1 LVEARLSTPADAPA
15 PEVPRYH
22 SLDRLRAVAMLLG
35 ILLHA
40 LQAHATLRALP
51 GGLPPGGIWLADFI
65 HAWRMPLF
73 FLISGFFSRMMFHR
87 HGAAIY
93 LRRRWQRIGIPLMLG
108 LVTLS
113 PLFVFTHEQVR
124 QLHARPTP
132 SAEPAHRP
140 TTRARENLPSP
151 EETTRRFDANR
162 NGRIDGA
169 ERETVERYFQREFGF
184 VPKPPG
190 RPGDRDGLEGGRRR
204 EAGWVFDYFGGYV
217 HGGRWFALHYLWF
230 LWYLCVF
237 VVAAPPLARLAARA
251 GTTRA
256 GRTLERLGVMSLR
269 NVLAAIVLA
278 GLSLPWLWAQ
288 GGWGLQTSAALLL
301 PFPLFALYPDLPILG
316 YYLLYFLGGWFLH
329 RHAGDLPALAA
340 RWRPLVLLGLA
351 AYAASRW
358 AAGDLPPGPQP
369 SAVGADPGQRLLV
382 LSLYAAAT
390 GWLTFGLMGWFHARF
405 NQPSARWRYAAEAA
419 FWLYL
424 AHPPVVLLIQA
435 GLTRLPGPWFV
446 HVPIVVATCTAG
458 LLAVYH
464 YGVRHKWIGRLL
476 NGPPPA
482 ARTRS

>member
-1 LVEARLSTPADAPA
+1 MVEALLSKSVEAPA
-15 PEVPRYH
+15 SEVPRYH

-51 GGLPPGGIWLADFI
+51 GGHPPGGIWLADFI

-73 FLISGFFSRMMFHR
+73 FLISGFFSRMMFQR
-87 HGAAIY
+87 HGATVY
-93 LRRRWQRIGIPLMLG
+93 LRRRWQRIGIPLLVG

-124 QLHARPTP
+124 HLHSRSAPFAQPARRPTP
-132 SAEPAHRP
+132 P
-140 TTRARENLPSP
+140 ARENLPNP
-151 EETTRRFDANR
+151 EYITRRFDANE

-169 ERETVERYFQREFGF
+169 EREAVERYFQQEFGF
-184 VPKPPG
+184 VPEPPS
-190 RPGDRDGLEGGRRR
+190 RPGGRDGGEGSGPR
-204 EAGWVFDYFGGYV
+204 EAGWVFEHFGGYI
-217 HGGRWFALHYLWF
+217 HGARWFALHYLWF

-251 GTTRA
+251 GATRP
-256 GRTLERLGVMSLR
+256 GRVLERLGVQSLR
-269 NVLAAIVLA
+269 SGLGAIVLA
-278 GLSLPWLWAQ
+278 GLSVPWLWAQ
-288 GGWGLQTSAALLL
+288 GGWGLQTSTALLL
-301 PFPLFALYPDLPILG
+301 PFPLFALHPDLPILG

-329 RHAGDLPALAA
+329 RHAGDLPALAV
-340 RWRPLVLLGLA
+340 RWRPLLLLGLA
-351 AYAASRW
+351 AYAVSRLV
-358 AAGDLPPGPQP
+358 AGNLPPGPQP

-390 GWLTFGLMGWFHARF
+390 GGLTFGLLGWFHARF
-405 NQPSARWRYAAEAA
+405 NQPSTRWRYAAEAA

-424 AHPPVVLLIQA
+424 AHPAVVLWIQA
-435 GLTRLPGPWFV
+435 VLARWPGPWFV
-446 HVPIVVATCTAG
+446 QVPIVVATCTAG

-476 NGPPPA
+476 NGPPAA
-482 ARTRS
+482 ARPRP